1 VSGHGSPAH
10 DARQNAHQVICA
22 LLGNGS
28 GHPSVQLVAD
38 RMGTSVRTLQRRL
51 QATGATY
58 AALVQEARCTAA
70 REMLKEG
77 RQRIADVARA
87 LGYSDPAHFTRA
99 FRRSTGLT
107 PRDFRR
113 RG

>member
-1 VSGHGSPAH
+1 MSAHRSPAH
-10 DARQNAHQVICA
+10 DARHDAHSVIRA
-22 LLGNGS
+22 LLADGS

-51 QATGATY
+51 RASGVTY
-58 AALVQEARCTAA
+58 AVLVQEVRCATAR
-70 REMLKEG
+70 RMLKEG
-77 RQRIADVARA
+77 GQRIADVART